1 MINLG
6 EKAYKEM
13 IAYSIKIYPIE
24 ACGLIAGKK
33 EGKDIEIIK
42 VYPLKNIDN
51 SEEHFTM
58 DSVEQFEILKK
69 IRRDNMVLLGNFH
82 SHPYTPSRLSDEDVR
97 LAYDKSLLYSV
108 ISLVDI
114 NNPVLNIFKVGKE
127 NQIIK
132 IDYLNN

>member
-1 MINLG
+1 MINLE

-13 IAYSIKIYPIE
+13 IAHSIKVYPIE
-24 ACGLIAGKK
+24 ACGLFAGKK
-33 EGKDIEIIK
+33 DDKNVEIIK

-58 DSVEQFEILKK
+58 DTVEQFEILKK
-69 IRRDNMVLLGNFH
+69 IRRENMVLLGNFH

-108 ISLVDI
+108 ISLIDI
-114 NNPVLNIFKVGKE
+114 ENPILNIFKVDKE

-132 IDYLNN
+132 VDYLKK